1 MVGRDIASESTRREE
16 MPEATKVTSWPAGVG
31 QPISESRILPLKMHI
46 WQFDHIRRTEKVR
59 VKKGY
64 ILTSRDVVGLCVWL
78 RTKDGALRY
87 ANLTNWRD
95 WGYCR
100 PADSDM
106 SISTTLQI
114 ASDYSEWVSK
124 FEGCNMRME
133 WPNWALGRGRGQIDL
148 VSEQQQNIVKNPSA
162 RECES
167 DPHKLIDMLLAAGG
181 LGHWGYLSHGNY
193 LSNPINWLTCYSQLV
208 GWAAVPM
215 AWSGKQ
221 GHALISWDAK
231 TWLPAISYVW
241 LVILARE
248 VSGRVQRCVVNELS
262 WCNSM
267 GLFYT
272 DLPLFKA
279 GTRNGWVVGT
289 LRIVCSN
296 GQ

>member
-167 DPHKLIDMLLAAGG
+167 DPHKLIDMLL
-181 LGHWGYLSHGNY
+181 
-193 LSNPINWLTCYSQLV
+193 LV

-262 WCNSM
+262 WCMNSM
-267 GLFYT
+267 GSFYT

-289 LRIVCSN
+289 LCIVCSN

>member
-133 WPNWALGRGRGQIDL
+133 WPNWALGRGGVR
-148 VSEQQQNIVKNPSA
+148 
-162 RECES
+162 
-167 DPHKLIDMLLAAGG
+167 LILCQSNNRT
-181 LGHWGYLSHGNY
+181 LSKI
-193 LSNPINWLTCYSQLV
+193 PQL
-208 GWAAVPM
+208 
-215 AWSGKQ
+215 
-221 GHALISWDAK
+221 
-231 TWLPAISYVW
+231 
-241 LVILARE
+241 
-248 VSGRVQRCVVNELS
+248 
-262 WCNSM
+262 
-267 GLFYT
+267 
-272 DLPLFKA
+272 
-279 GTRNGWVVGT
+279 
-289 LRIVCSN
+289 
-296 GQ
+296 